1 MKLSQSYLCAQAS
14 EYMKQIPTKTNGER
28 HTNYGWRLPLLGTNR
43 TRRQNQRRYRRLNYV
58 TRALELMDIYGTQ
71 QQQNT
76 HSFQDP
82 MEYSPKQN
90 ILSHMETV
98 MRNHIWDSVSVRSGP
113 INLLGSAL
121 ISYQAPPNGNLIVYA
136 RCWLWVVAP

>member
-1 MKLSQSYLCAQAS
+1 MFYRMIKGEKCNWFSGQFSMKLSQSYLCAQAS
-14 EYMKQIPTKTNGER
+14 EYMKQIPTKTKGER
-28 HTNYGWRLPLLGTNR
+28 HTNYGWRLPLLGTKR
-43 TRRQNQRRYRRLNYV
+43 TSRQNQRRYRRLNYV

-90 ILSHMETV
+90 IFLA
-98 MRNHIWDSVSVRSGP
+98 
-113 INLLGSAL
+113 NLHRFKRREIIKSLFSD
-121 ISYQAPPNGNLIVYA
+121 QN
-136 RCWLWVVAP
+136 